1 MHIRNRIA
9 LILLAVVAVVTA
21 SSGAKYIRP
30 DAIVPRDTM
39 GAGNGGATTTQSA
52 EIGEVEQRGDR
63 QQSRI
68 GLRPQGPPVRHGSS
82 ESNSTETIR
91 EKRTLA
97 LLLLMLRDGH
107 GAR

>member
-1 MHIRNRIA
+1 MHIRDRIA

-21 SSGAKYIRP
+21 SSSAKYIRL

-39 GAGNGGATTTQSA
+39 GAGNSGATKTQIA
-52 EIGEVEQRGDR
+52 EIGEIEQRRDR
-63 QQSRI
+63 RQSRI
-68 GLRPQGPPVRHGSS
+68 ALRPQGPPVRHGSS

-97 LLLLMLRDGH
+97 LLLLMLRDGR